1 MKKKYMKPEIKVL
14 ELESTNDLICASIP
28 GGEGPI
34 DSPDY
39 LG

>member
-14 ELESTNDLICASIP
+14 ELESTNGLICASIP
-28 GGEGPI
+28 GDGEPI
-34 DSPDY
+34 NSPDY